1 VKLATTLAGQQG
13 FADVALAQGR
23 RAERMLTDDSPTGVQ
38 METYETLS
46 NVLAKAGKSDEA
58 KKYAAMVT
66 KLEAKDLAE
75 DEKTTLGFT
84 PEPFKGRKGKSDRT
98 ALLELFTGAECPP
111 CAAADLACDA
121 LVKAFTPK
129 DVIVLQYHLHV
140 PAPDPMTSPDGMDRV
155 GVSYAEA

>member
-1 VKLATTLAGQQG
+1 AAAKKLPVEEVRGVADKLAKAAAGYGPRWERVIAVKLATTLAGQQG

-75 DEKTTLGFT
+75 YEKTTLGFT

-121 LVKAFTPK
+121 LV
-129 DVIVLQYHLHV
+129 
-140 PAPDPMTSPDGMDRV
+140 
-155 GVSYAEA
+155 